1 MATKL
6 SPSRNPEWSWC
17 YAFFPTLLIYMSILM
32 NLLNSKPTTGF
43 MEALEP
49 VQFFK
54 IFPQGAA
61 IEIISSGGTWTEGPL
76 WVENDLSCDCSYLL
90 YSDTIK
96 NRISRWE
103 TGRGLFTVGKTLF
116 IDQSGCSTN
125 ETWCSSILEPGSNGL
140 VRYIGDNSDEVTL
153 LACEHGER
161 AISVIFENGT
171 KGIVLSHFNNRRLNS
186 PNDLVMSTDRHL
198 YFTDPPFGLYD
209 KSHSLMDF
217 QQGFSGVYMIRRED
231 LQEAVRTGIPT
242 TKVTL
247 LDSTMTRPNG
257 IAFSPDFSK
266 LYISNCDEK
275 NPYWKVF
282 DVLDDGTVTNEKIF
296 YDGAFLSESDE
307 LKNMPDGLKVD
318 TAGNIITTG
327 PGGVLVFSAQGKLLG
342 RLRLDRKASNIE
354 FGDDGFMYITASDTV
369 FRVRTYSKSAKA
381 LKISL

>member
-1 MATKL
+1 
-6 SPSRNPEWSWC
+6 
-17 YAFFPTLLIYMSILM
+17 M

-43 MEALEP
+43 MEAIEP
-49 VQFFK
+49 NSFFK

-61 IEIISSGGTWTEGPL
+61 IEVIAPGSIWTEGPL
-76 WVENDLSCDCSYLL
+76 WVENDRICDCSYLL

-140 VRYIGDNSDEVTL
+140 ARYIGDNSDEVTL
-153 LACEHGER
+153 LSCEHGER
-161 AISVIFENGT
+161 AISIIFENGT
-171 KGIVLSHFNNRRLNS
+171 KGTVVSKFNNRLLNS

-209 KSHSLMDF
+209 QSQTSLLDF
-217 QQGFSGVYMIRRED
+217 QQGFSGVYMIHRED
-231 LQEAVRTGIPT
+231 LDEAVRTGVPT
-242 TKVTL
+242 TKVKL

-266 LYISNCDEK
+266 LYVSNCDEK
-275 NPYWKVF
+275 NPYWKVY
-282 DVLDDGTVTNEKIF
+282 DVLDDGTLTNDQIF
-296 YDGAFLSESDE
+296 YHGATLSATDD

-318 TAGNIITTG
+318 TSGNLIATG
-327 PGGVLVFSAQGKLLG
+327 PGGVLVFSAEGKLLG

-354 FGDDGFMYITASDTV
+354 FGDDGFLYITASDAV
-369 FRVRTYSKSAKA
+369 LRVRTFAKSAKA

>member
-369 FRVRTYSKSAKA
+369 FRVRTYAKSAKA